1 MATERRSS
9 SRRQIENDVSAD
21 DIDVSEKVKVI
32 STFDSMGLRE
42 DLLRGIYAYGF
53 EKPSAIQQRAIIPMS
68 KGRDIIAQSQ
78 SGTGK
83 TAVFCIGILQ
93 SLDMTTTDT
102 QALVLSPTRELAE
115 QSQKVMLALGD
126 YMNVQCHACIGGKS
140 IGEDIRRLDYGVQ
153 AISGTP
159 GRVFDMI
166 RRRHLRTR
174 NIKMFVIDE
183 ADEMLNQGFESFISS
198 FTFLVLL
205 FHFHFFCE
213 LFLLLRF
220 QGTDLRYLP
229 ILTSKCAGCS
239 YICDPAPGSVGYD

>member
-1 MATERRSS
+1 MASAAGRST
-9 SRRQIENDVSAD
+9 RIVNDVED
-21 DIDVSEKVKVI
+21 KDIDVSEKVKVVP
-32 STFDSMGLRE
+32 TFDAMGLRE

-126 YMNVQCHACIGGKS
+126 YVC
-140 IGEDIRRLDYGVQ
+140 YGF
-153 AISGTP
+153 P
-159 GRVFDMI
+159 P
-166 RRRHLRTR
+166 
-174 NIKMFVIDE
+174 
-183 ADEMLNQGFESFISS
+183 
-198 FTFLVLL
+198 
-205 FHFHFFCE
+205 
-213 LFLLLRF
+213 
-220 QGTDLRYLP
+220 P
-229 ILTSKCAGCS
+229 ICV
-239 YICDPAPGSVGYD
+239 P